1 MENSSKKAFKQAE
14 IAYLLRKLYFVSHE
28 FSSNE
33 YEDYI
38 CATYYYIV
46 FKCGRYLTND
56 AKNAYNALFLL
67 AHKYMFRPVL
77 YDDTRFYSIIDKYY
91 SVNI

>member
-1 MENSSKKAFKQAE
+1 MEDSSKKEFKHAE

-28 FSSNE
+28 FSSDE
-33 YEDYI
+33 YEKYVY
-38 CATYYYIV
+38 ATY
-46 FKCGRYLTND
+46 CYLVYKSGHYL
-56 AKNAYNALFLL
+56 ARGAENAYSALFLL

-77 YDDTRFYSIIDKYY
+77 FDDTRFYSIVNRYF